1 MELYKKIVHNSCGC
15 IFSNGIEDENC
26 LKRYYLLNDY
36 QNGEQI
42 KLYICNEYLRL
53 LYAKE
58 KSKYKDTRY
67 YMQPQIEDV
76 LFPVF
81 EQYIN
86 IYDYKHFQFGRKK
99 SLNDIGIRVQLCQQP
114 KLYTYIPLLEA
125 IEIIRLNNYIF
136 TEFKNIVLEHIKDYI
151 NYYVKSKLSR
161 NQYEKIITLSNAIT
175 KEWDSNKREVKI
187 NELFINILEL
197 KTK

>member
-1 MELYKKIVHNSCGC
+1 MELYKKIVHNHCGC

-36 QNGEQI
+36 QNGKQI

-53 LYAKE
+53 LYVKE
-58 KSKYKDTRY
+58 RRKYKDTFS
-67 YMQPQIEDV
+67 YMQPQIEDI
-76 LFPVF
+76 LFPIF

-86 IYDYKHFQFGRKK
+86 IYNYKYFKFGREK

-114 KLYTYIPLLEA
+114 KLYTFIPLIEA

-136 TEFKNIVLEHIKDYI
+136 EDFKYIVLEHIKDYI
-151 NYYVKSKLSR
+151 NFSVKSKLSQK
-161 NQYEKIITLSNAIT
+161 QYEKIITLSNAIT
-175 KEWDSNKREVKI
+175 KQWDLNKREIKI
-187 NELFINILEL
+187 NELFINILDL

>member
-15 IFSNGIEDENC
+15 IFSNGIKDENC

-58 KSKYKDTRY
+58 KSKYKDLRS

-76 LFPVF
+76 LFPIF

-99 SLNDIGIRVQLCQQP
+99 LLNDIGIRVQLCQQP

-136 TEFKNIVLEHIKDYI
+136 TEFKNIVLEHIKDFI
-151 NYYVKSKLSR
+151 NYYVRSKLSR

-175 KEWDSNKREVKI
+175 KEWDSNKREIKI
-187 NELFINILEL
+187 NELFITILEL